1 MVVSYHHGGRPGDG
15 LWSSVVG
22 LDFWHIP
29 MELFPGFFIVLHTGC
44 FRLQV
49 CRLHQKTTMST
60 KPKAKE
66 RRQRIARS
74 IAGACRHRNERRKYK
89 IEEAAQKDDG
99 QSKKPPAGTNS
110 NDDLAVFGDDVLLL
124 ILSFVSYA
132 PYETEEIQWREP
144 HPHLKGKA
152 NLTIGADHLRY
163 YADYL
168 KRKDTEGTGRT
179 KLLKSKQNKKK
190 NRHKGSLQVHSFGT
204 LMHVL
209 PLVCKRFHELCS
221 GSAPDILWL
230 QAIERLAANDEVGW
244 CWPLWKLSHQSTDGE
259 DTGVTGV
266 LPECWSRQRISVMVD
281 AVFSRY
287 STECVTAECTAKLFF
302 QELANNIAE
311 PRVFSGHLI
320 HNKNLHP
327 PKLGA
332 SYRLA
337 ISDMQSLDSIRWLM
351 QHRPNEDLIGKEIDD
366 DGGLRR
372 RPRFLYN
379 YGVDNAVAGDPVLLV
394 EITRCRVEKRGATL
408 LGESNRF
415 HLTIVPIMHMRLSER
430 LSSSIH
436 VAFPRITDQAAR
448 TLQVARVLRPIHQS
462 CEVDETENKK
472 IVSAPMV
479 RMFSTVAPQ
488 LGMEFLIEGIHQ
500 SLYRPLLDDMIE
512 GRPPAHTNDEVIP
525 HFSGQ
530 PRPTIIYTCQPD
542 RWMPL
547 GDGIP
552 GEDAFVIEI
561 RRVKINESNAT
572 FAVSGVPV
580 QLGKLL
586 GPTETNEASDLSLV
600 SVKVKVVLGPF
611 GPKLI

>member
-1 MVVSYHHGGRPGDG
+1 M
-15 LWSSVVG
+15 
-22 LDFWHIP
+22 
-29 MELFPGFFIVLHTGC
+29 
-44 FRLQV
+44 
-49 CRLHQKTTMST
+49 T

-74 IAGACRHRNERRKYK
+74 ITGAFRHRSDRWKGK
-89 IEEAAQKDDG
+89 VEEAAQEDEAPVSTG
-99 QSKKPPAGTNS
+99 S
-110 NDDLAVFGDDVLLL
+110 NDDLAIFGDDALLI

-144 HPHLKGKA
+144 HPQWGGKA
-152 NLTIGADHLRY
+152 NVTIGSDHLRL

-168 KRKDTEGTGRT
+168 QGKDTGGTGRT
-179 KLLKSKQNKKK
+179 KLLRPKQNKK
-190 NRHKGSLQVHSFGT
+190 NSREKGSLQVHSFGT
-204 LMHVL
+204 LTHVL
-209 PLVCKRFHELCS
+209 PLVCKRFHELCI
-221 GSAPDILWL
+221 GSTSDILWL
-230 QAIERLAANDEVGW
+230 QAIQRLAANDEVGW
-244 CWPLWKLSHQSTDGE
+244 CWPLWKLSHESTDGE
-259 DTGVTGV
+259 V

-281 AVFSRY
+281 VAYSRY
-287 STECVTAECTAKLFF
+287 SSECATVECSAKSFF

-311 PRVFSGHLI
+311 PRVFSGHLL

-327 PKLGA
+327 PKIGA
-332 SYRLA
+332 IYRLS

-351 QHRPNEDLIGKEIDD
+351 QHRPSEDLIGKEIDD
-366 DGGLRR
+366 NGGLRR

-379 YGVDNAVAGDPVLLV
+379 YGVDDGVAGDPVLLV
-394 EITRCRVEKRGATL
+394 EITHCRVEKRVGNPL
-408 LGESNRF
+408 VENNRF
-415 HLTIVPIMHMRLSER
+415 HLTIVPIMHMRLSEG
-430 LSSSIH
+430 LSSSVHIS
-436 VAFPRITDQAAR
+436 FPRIIDQAAR

-462 CEVDETENKK
+462 CKVDETEHKK
-472 IVSAPMV
+472 VVSAPMV

-488 LGMEFLIEGIHQ
+488 LGMEFLIEGTDQ

-512 GRPPAHTNDEVIP
+512 GRPRAHTNGEVIP
-525 HFSGQ
+525 HFSGL

-561 RRVKINESNAT
+561 RRIKINQANAT
-572 FAVSGVPV
+572 FAVSGVPI

-586 GPTETNEASDLSLV
+586 GPTETNEASDLFRV
-600 SVKVKVVLGPF
+600 SVKVNVVLGPF

>member
-1 MVVSYHHGGRPGDG
+1 MLKKSKNR
-15 LWSSVVG
+15 
-22 LDFWHIP
+22 
-29 MELFPGFFIVLHTGC
+29 
-44 FRLQV
+44 
-49 CRLHQKTTMST
+49 TMT
-60 KPKAKE
+60 KLKAKE
-66 RRQRIARS
+66 RRQWIARS
-74 IAGACRHRNERRKYK
+74 ISGAFRHQNERRKDK
-89 IEEAAQKDDG
+89 VEEEAHKDDG
-99 QSKKPPAGTNS
+99 PSENPLLGTGS
-110 NDDLAVFGDDVLLL
+110 NDCDDLAVFGDDVLLL

-144 HPHLKGKA
+144 HPYSKGKA
-152 NLTIGADHLRY
+152 DLSIGADHLRLY
-163 YADYL
+163 TNYL
-168 KRKDTEGTGRT
+168 KRKDTGGTGRT
-179 KLLKSKQNKKK
+179 KLPVMKSKQNNKK

-204 LMHVL
+204 LTHVL

-221 GSAPDILWL
+221 SSTSDVLWL
-230 QAIERLAANDEVGW
+230 QAIERLVANDEVGW
-244 CWPLWKLSHQSTDGE
+244 CWPLWKLSHESTDGE
-259 DTGVTGV
+259 DTGVTAV

-287 STECVTAECTAKLFF
+287 STQCVTTECTAKLFF

-311 PRVFSGHLI
+311 PRAFSGHLI
-320 HNKNLHP
+320 QNKNLHS

-351 QHRPNEDLIGKEIDD
+351 QYRPNEDLIGKEIDD

-379 YGVDNAVAGDPVLLV
+379 YGVDNAVAGDLVLLV
-394 EITRCRVEKRGATL
+394 EITRCRVEEWGATL
-408 LGESNRF
+408 LGENNRF
-415 HLTIVPIMHMRLSER
+415 HLTIVPIMHMRLSEG

-462 CEVDETENKK
+462 CEADETENKK

-479 RMFSTVAPQ
+479 RMFSTIAPQ

-500 SLYRPLLDDMIE
+500 SLYRPLLEDMIE
-512 GRPPAHTNDEVIP
+512 GRPPAHTNGEVIP

-561 RRVKINESNAT
+561 RRVKINDANAT

-580 QLGKLL
+580 QLCKLL
-586 GPTETNEASDLSLV
+586 GPTETNEVSDLLPV